1 MITSLKEQI
10 SDFRKEHIE
19 ESAGESFL
27 FEFRSRI
34 EEGVSVSVRVRV
46 LGSGVRVEEFKAKIR
61 S

>member
-34 EEGVSVSVRVRV
+34 EEGVSVSV
-46 LGSGVRVEEFKAKIR
+46 G
-61 S
+61 